1 MEVKISSISLLSE
14 VKDKLVSKITLQIPL
29 SEIDDTS
36 VAELSALVKNN
47 SGNSLLYF
55 QIIGEEPHMRIQ
67 LFSRPTKIQVNKR
80 FIDYLKNNL
89 SIDFKIN

>member
-1 MEVKISSISLLSE
+1 M
-14 VKDKLVSKITLQIPL
+14 KDKLVSKITLQIPL
-29 SEIDDTS
+29 SELTDTT

-55 QIIGEEPHMRIQ
+55 QIIGEESHMHLQ
-67 LFSRPTKIQVNKR
+67 LFSRPARIKVNKH

-89 SIDFKIN
+89 LIDFKIN